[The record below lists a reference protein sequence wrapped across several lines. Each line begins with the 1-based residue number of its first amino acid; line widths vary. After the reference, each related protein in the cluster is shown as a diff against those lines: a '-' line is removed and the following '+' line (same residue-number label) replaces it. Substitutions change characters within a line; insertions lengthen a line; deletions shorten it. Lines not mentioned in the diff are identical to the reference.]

1 MSNKPETKETATG
14 GSVANAD
21 LLGVVFN
28 GSRKIDDA
36 NRKDYIVLTDYGSEG
51 LAVSYQSES
60 LRDAIDWISTTDY
73 SGSHSLV
80 KLVRL
85 KINESA

>member
-1 MSNKPETKETATG
+1 MEKPNSEETAG
-14 GSVANAD
+14 ARSVVSDD

-28 GSRKIDDA
+28 GIRKIDDA
-36 NRKDYIVLTDYGSEG
+36 TRKDYIVLTDYGSEG

-73 SGSHSLV
+73 SGTHSLV